1 MKDIP
6 FFCFFDALPTKKA
19 VFDATPFFEV
29 ASGLFVT
36 STISDFLFLFSV
48 LLAFQ
53 ACVLSSRV
61 ISTAAVPVQAC
72 SFVFSWLSGGTW
84 GIYTKKRQKTGNSK
98 FQISCV
104 FEANKKEKW

>member
-36 STISDFLFLFSV
+36 STIPDFLFLFSV

-53 ACVLSSRV
+53 ACVLSSRL
-61 ISTAAVPVQAC
+61 ISTAAYQ
-72 SFVFSWLSGGTW
+72 
-84 GIYTKKRQKTGNSK
+84 
-98 FQISCV
+98 
-104 FEANKKEKW
+104 